1 MEIGNLE
8 SQEAVFA
15 LLSRI
20 ARIVRVLRE
29 SNIKDLIS
37 EVADPSPRHMI
48 AIAHIATSDGISV
61 SDISSRMSISLAAA
75 SQLVSQMANAGL
87 IDRYEDSNDHRRT
100 LLKLSDDRGVEI
112 KGQIAARTAPIA
124 AAIATLDGDRFSVLL
139 DTLDQIVGAIEHRPS
154 GIDDL
159 KTEVGGS

>member
-1 MEIGNLE
+1 ME

-15 LLSRI
+15 LLSRL

-29 SNIKDLIS
+29 SNIKDIIS

-48 AIAHIATSDGISV
+48 AIAHIATSNGISV

-87 IDRYEDSNDHRRT
+87 IDRYEDPNDHRRT
-100 LLKLSDDRGVEI
+100 LLKLTDDRGVEI
-112 KGQIAARTAPIA
+112 KAQIAQRTSPIA
-124 AAIATLDGDRFSVLL
+124 SAIATLGQDRFEVLL
-139 DTLDQIVGAIEHRPS
+139 ETLDQIVGAIENRP
-154 GIDDL
+154 IATEDQ